1 MLPSSE
7 ELRARYATWSD
18 RKLLSVILF
27 KGQYTSQAVEIAR
40 RELGQRSITADDIDM
55 FLQEQEEKHRREKL
69 LAEVSLSFWGK
80 LRCFFLW
87 FLPVQVAGRGLL
99 LKEQQ
104 RQIYSVA
111 GFVSFFTNAFV
122 IVYFHLP
129 PGAGLAIQPVVFIM
143 VLLFEKVGRKG
154 LVS

>member
-18 RKLLSVILF
+18 RKLLAVILF

-55 FLQEQEEKHRREKL
+55 FLHEQEQKRQREKVL
-69 LAEVSLSFWGK
+69 SEISLSFWGK
-80 LRCFFLW
+80 VRCFFLW
-87 FLPVQVAGRGLL
+87 FLPSLTPGKGFI

-104 RQIYSVA
+104 SQFYSVA
-111 GFVSFFTNAFV
+111 GFVSFFTIAFV
-122 IVYFHLP
+122 IVYFRLP
-129 PGAGLAIQPVVFIM
+129 PGTALGIQPVLFFIL
-143 VLLFEKVGRKG
+143 LLFEKTGRRN
-154 LVS
+154 LA

>member
-7 ELRARYATWSD
+7 ELRERYATWSD

-27 KGQYTSQAVEIAR
+27 KGQYTAEAVEIAR
-40 RELGQRSITADDIDM
+40 KELGHRRITAHDIDM
-55 FLQEQEEKHRREKL
+55 FLYEQEEKRRREEQSS
-69 LAEVSLSFWGK
+69 EVSLSFWSK

-87 FLPVQVAGRGLL
+87 FLPAQATGGGFI

-104 RQIYSVA
+104 SQFYSVT

-122 IVYFHLP
+122 VVYFRLP
-129 PGAGLAIQPVVFIM
+129 AEAGLAIQAVLFLLF
-143 VLLFEKVGRKG
+143 LLFEKGWKWRNVA
-154 LVS
+154 